1 MKTLALFGYFK
12 LPDDFNGTM
21 SDAIRQLAKYHE
33 EPHPTTVTDIVDVSQ
48 KNQWQGFCKG
58 CMQSDKRV
66 FMGMGISELKQG
78 QWVQIIQGGSDA
90 KSKLADAAD
99 QTLREQIEIEVSAP
113 VSTHNAR
120 QNPVHVVLQ
129 EELKG
134 SGKDRTDPGESC
146 TISSGRRVQSSSAS

>member
-12 LPDDFNGTM
+12 LPDDFTGTI

-33 EPHPTTVTDIVDVSQ
+33 DPKISAAREITDIVDVSQ
-48 KNQWQGFCKG
+48 KNAWQGFCKG

-78 QWVQIIQGGSDA
+78 QWIQIQGGQNA
-90 KSKLADAAD
+90 KSQRTNAATK
-99 QTLREQIEIEVSAP
+99 TLCEQVEIEVSK
-113 VSTHNAR
+113 STGARDAR

-129 EELKG
+129 EELKD
-134 SGKDRTDPGESC
+134 SGKDRTNSVQSR
-146 TISSGRRVQSSSAS
+146 TIPAGRRV